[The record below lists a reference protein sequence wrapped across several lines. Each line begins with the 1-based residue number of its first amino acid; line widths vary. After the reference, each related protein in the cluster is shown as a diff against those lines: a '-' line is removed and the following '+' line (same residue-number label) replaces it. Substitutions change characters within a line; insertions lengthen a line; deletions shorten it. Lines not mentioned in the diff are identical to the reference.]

1 MFHLSSDNIGWYFYL
16 RFWLWFRNNRS
27 NKYWFLYSFF
37 LSSSHHFCMLCINI
51 LTTLFIVSHILKHEH
66 LWFLYIIIRYRS
78 YRKHPRFSIIT
89 ILTRLYICVRLTHK
103 LYPSTVDI
111 FASIHNLK
119 QMNINSIII
128 RFS

>member
-1 MFHLSSDNIGWYFYL
+1 
-16 RFWLWFRNNRS
+16 
-27 NKYWFLYSFF
+27 
-37 LSSSHHFCMLCINI
+37 MLCINI

-78 YRKHPRFSIIT
+78 YRKHPHFSIIT